1 MVKNRGRIGIYLLL
15 LLIGLI
21 LGGIIG
27 GEFVRRAYYSGGM
40 QGSGGDTVDNTDLS
54 PGGQSDASDRA
65 QGNITNSRK
74 SAIVVATQEVE
85 QCVVSIIVTQLE
97 FVGSSY
103 YYEDFFD
110 MFFMPKLV
118 PKYREVRNM
127 GSGFVISKDGL
138 ILTNNH
144 VVDKA
149 KKLFI
154 NFPDG
159 RKIEGKIVG
168 QDIYSDLAVVSV
180 KEGGDFEC
188 VTFGNSDDLMIGEWV
203 IAIGNPFLDF
213 FDARP
218 TVTVGV
224 VSALNRNFAPGGK
237 VYYQNMIQTD
247 AAINPGNSG
256 GPLINALGEVIGI
269 NSFIYE
275 GTKKTGRN
283 PTGIGFAIPVN
294 RADRVVNELV
304 KYGRRRQVWT
314 GISVQ
319 DIDRSIALA
328 LGLENARGVLIT
340 ELWPGDPGIK
350 AGLKVNDIIIQ
361 MGNRAIRSIVDFD
374 GFFVNYFPGDK
385 LKVTVIRSGKKITK
399 TMVLEEFK
407 SK

>member
-1 MVKNRGRIGIYLLL
+1 MVRNRGKIGVYVFLLL
-15 LLIGLI
+15 LGLI

-27 GEFVRRAYYSGGM
+27 GEFIRRTYFNEAIQS
-40 QGSGGDTVDNTDLS
+40 SGDTVEHTEVSTGDNTGVFD
-54 PGGQSDASDRA
+54 GTQ
-65 QGNITNSRK
+65 QGITSSRK
-74 SAIVVATQEVE
+74 SAIVTATQKVE
-85 QCVVSIIVTQLE
+85 QCVVSIVVTQLE

-118 PKYREVRNM
+118 PKYREVQNM

-144 VVDKA
+144 VVNNA

-168 QDIYSDLAVVSV
+168 QDLYSDLAVISV
-180 KEGGDFEC
+180 KESDNFNC
-188 VTFGNSDDLMIGEWV
+188 VTLGNSDDLMIGEWV
-203 IAIGNPFLDF
+203 IAIGNPFLNF

-224 VSALNRNFAPGGK
+224 VSALNRNFAPGEN

-256 GPLINALGEVIGI
+256 GPLVNAVGEVIGI
-269 NSFIYE
+269 NSFVYV
-275 GTKKTGRN
+275 GTKRAKRN

-294 RADRVVNELV
+294 RAKRVVHELTT
-304 KYGRRRQVWT
+304 YGRRRQVWT

-328 LGLENARGVLIT
+328 LGLDNTRGVIIADLS
-340 ELWPGDPGIK
+340 PGDPGIK
-350 AGLKVNDIIIQ
+350 AGLKVNDIIIR
-361 MGNRAIRSIVDFD
+361 MGDRAIRSHVDFE
-374 GFFVNYFPGDK
+374 GLFVNYFPGDK
-385 LKVTVIRSGKKITK
+385 LKVTVVRNGIEMVK
-399 TMVLEEFK
+399 TMVLEEFIGK
-407 SK
+407 